1 MKFGLLIFGLTAFFV
16 TNVYHDG
23 KYVQLMKTW
32 KKYYQMAGIAF
43 IGLSAYLFIKK
54 NPADSKNLFKHAN
67 EMVKYMPIDKDAT
80 DLLMPIIDMTN
91 MTNLSLFNDTK
102 TNLPANQQPQHQQP
116 QPHQQKQQQY
126 QQKQPQYQNLTPQ
139 QKRLLNSGNN
149 GGNNNNNTQKPT
161 KRCVS
166 ETKKKFVAAAQGW
179 NCGSCK
185 KQLPAW
191 FEVDHKLRLEQGGS
205 NHVDNL
211 VALCRDCHGKKTA
224 FENL

>member
-16 TNVYHDG
+16 TNVYYDG
-23 KYVQLMKTW
+23 KYVQLMKSW

-54 NPADSKNLFKHAN
+54 YPADTKNLFKHAN
-67 EMVKYMPIDKDAT
+67 EIVKYMPIDKDAS

-91 MTNLSLFNDTK
+91 MTNLSLFNDIK
-102 TNLPANQQPQHQQP
+102 TNSPANQQPQ
-116 QPHQQKQQQY
+116 QQY
-126 QQKQPQYQNLTPQ
+126 QYQNLTPQ

-149 GGNNNNNTQKPT
+149 QGGNNNNNNNNTQKPT

-166 ETKKKFVAAAQGW
+166 ETKKKFVAAQQGW

-191 FEVDHKLRLEQGGS
+191 FEVDHKIRLEQGGS